1 MNKLLG
7 KITEADGFV
16 ESEKARL
23 RKQLMQIERLQVKEY
38 NITATIDFIKSH
50 TGNYQPEWG
59 IILGTGLG
67 RLVNE
72 IEIDHILEYKD
83 IPNFPVS
90 TVESHKGRLIFGR
103 LSGHKLVAM
112 QGRFHFYEGYTI
124 QQITFP
130 VRVMKALG
138 IQRLVVSNAS
148 GGVNPGYE
156 VGDLMIIND
165 HINLLP
171 NPLIGPN
178 DDLLGPRFPDM
189 SQPYDRRMI
198 ATAVEIAGR
207 LNIRYHLGCYVA
219 LSGPTLETPAEY
231 RYIRTIG
238 GDAVGMSTIPE
249 VIVARHMAIPC
260 FAVSIITDLGVD
272 GKIKE
277 VSLDDVI
284 NAANAAEPKMTELIK
299 KLIWEI
305 K

>member
-1 MNKLLG
+1 M
-7 KITEADGFV
+7 I
-16 ESEKARL
+16 
-23 RKQLMQIERLQVKEY
+23 
-38 NITATIDFIKSH
+38 NITKAIDFIESQ
-50 TGNYQPEWG
+50 TGKYQPEWG

-72 IEIDHILEYKD
+72 IEIDHTLEYAD
-83 IPNFPVS
+83 IPDFPVS

-103 LSGHKLVAM
+103 LAGQKVVAM
-112 QGRFHFYEGYTI
+112 QGRFHYYEGYTM

-148 GGVNPGYE
+148 GGVNPNFE

-178 DDLLGPRFPDM
+178 IDSMGPRFPDM
-189 SQPYDRRMI
+189 SQPYDSRMI
-198 ATAVEIAGR
+198 AAAVDIANR
-207 LNIRYHLGCYVA
+207 LGIRYQLGCYVA

-238 GDAVGMSTIPE
+238 GDAVGMSTVPE
-249 VIVARHMAIPC
+249 VIVAKHMSIPC
-260 FAVSIITDLGVD
+260 FAVSIITDLGVE

-277 VSLDDVI
+277 VSINDVI
-284 NAANAAEPKMTELIK
+284 EAANKAEPKMTALIKELISK
-299 KLIWEI
+299 FT
-305 K
+305 

>member
-1 MNKLLG
+1 MIS
-7 KITEADGFV
+7 KIRNTVQFI
-16 ESEKARL
+16 ESY
-23 RKQLMQIERLQVKEY
+23 I
-38 NITATIDFIKSH
+38 
-50 TGNYQPEWG
+50 GNYQPEWG

-72 IEIDHILEYKD
+72 IEIDYSLEYKD
-83 IPNFPVS
+83 IPDFPVS

-103 LSGHKLVAM
+103 LAGCKLVAM
-112 QGRFHFYEGYTI
+112 QGRFHYYEGYTM

-138 IQRLVVSNAS
+138 IKRLVVSNAS
-148 GGVNPGYE
+148 GGVNPAYE

-178 DDLLGPRFPDM
+178 DDALGPRFPDM
-189 SQPYDRRMI
+189 SEPYDRRLI
-198 ATAVEIAGR
+198 AAAVNIAEQIG
-207 LNIRYHLGCYVA
+207 IRCHQGCYVA

-238 GDAVGMSTIPE
+238 GDTVGMSTVPE
-249 VIVARHMAIPC
+249 VIVARHMSIPC
-260 FAVSIITDLGVD
+260 FAVSIITDLGVE

-277 VSLDDVI
+277 VSINDVL
-284 NAANAAEPKMTELIK
+284 AAASAAEPKMTALIRELIRVNG
-299 KLIWEI
+299 EY
-305 K
+305 

>member
-1 MNKLLG
+1 M
-7 KITEADGFV
+7 
-16 ESEKARL
+16 
-23 RKQLMQIERLQVKEY
+23 
-38 NITATIDFIKSH
+38 TAIDYIQSH

-72 IEIDHILEYKD
+72 IEIDHVLEYKD
-83 IPNFPVS
+83 IPDFPVS

-103 LSGHKLVAM
+103 LSGRKLVAM
-112 QGRFHFYEGYTI
+112 QGRFHFYEGYTM

-148 GGVNPGYE
+148 GGLNPCYE

-171 NPLIGPN
+171 NPLIGAN
-178 DDLLGPRFPDM
+178 DDSLGPRFPDM
-189 SQPYDRRMI
+189 SEPYDRRMI
-198 ATAVEIAGR
+198 AAAVDIADR
-207 LNIRYHLGCYVA
+207 INICCHLGCYVA

-238 GDAVGMSTIPE
+238 GDAVGMSTVPE
-249 VIVARHMAIPC
+249 VIVARHMSIPC
-260 FAVSIITDLGVD
+260 FAVSIITDLGVE
-272 GKIKE
+272 GKIKA
-277 VSLDDVI
+277 VSIEDVI
-284 NAANAAEPKMTELIK
+284 NAANAAEPKMTALIKELIRT
-299 KLIWEI
+299 IENRER
-305 K
+305 